1 MELVNIA
8 YEDAEKTGSS
18 MSFEKPLSPAGHKGE
33 KGGESRVALVFVA
46 SFSLLNRF
54 VLGGWVGLGWGLP
67 EHHQKARRR
76 TKFEML
82 DVSYQ

>member
-46 SFSLLNRF
+46 SFSLLNCF
-54 VLGGWVGLGWGLP
+54 VLGGWVGWGLP
-67 EHHQKARRR
+67 EHHQKARRK